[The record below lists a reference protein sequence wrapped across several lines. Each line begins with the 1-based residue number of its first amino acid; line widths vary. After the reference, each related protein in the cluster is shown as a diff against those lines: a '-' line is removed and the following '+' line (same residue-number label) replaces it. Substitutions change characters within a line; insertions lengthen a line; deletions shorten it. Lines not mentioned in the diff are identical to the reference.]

1 MQDLVHRM
9 SRIRLIVTD
18 VDGVLTDGKMWF
30 DGEGRPFRAFYA
42 RDGLGIALWRYVDGK
57 IAFVSGLASPA
68 VETLAKQWRCC
79 ACLTN
84 TRDKASACRQIASEQ
99 GLSLEEIAFIGD
111 DVIDLNA
118 MEIVGL
124 AVAVKD
130 AIEEARAAAH
140 YVTVAPGG
148 HGALREVVNR
158 ILMSRGKLEECIRR
172 YREDH
177 LASSHQ

>member
-1 MQDLVHRM
+1 MQELEQRM
-9 SRIRLIVTD
+9 SRIRLIVSD

-42 RDGLGIALWRYVDGK
+42 RDGLGLALWRYVDGK
-57 IAFVSGLASPA
+57 MAFVSGLGSPA
-68 VETLAKQWRCC
+68 VETLAKQWKCC

-84 TRDKASACRQIASEQ
+84 TRDKGNACRQIAEQQ

-111 DVIDLNA
+111 DIIDLNA

-124 AVAVKD
+124 SVAVKD
-130 AIEEARAAAH
+130 ALEEVRAAAH

-148 HGALREVVNR
+148 HGALRELVHR
-158 ILMSRGKLEECIRR
+158 LLMSQGKLEECIRR
-172 YREDH
+172 YRSDH
-177 LASSHQ
+177 AAVSYQ